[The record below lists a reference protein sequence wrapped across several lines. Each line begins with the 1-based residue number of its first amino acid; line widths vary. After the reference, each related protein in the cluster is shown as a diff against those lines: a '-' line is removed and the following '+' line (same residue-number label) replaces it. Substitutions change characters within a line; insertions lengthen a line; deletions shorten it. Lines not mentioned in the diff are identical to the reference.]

1 MPRKQGNGMRFGQ
14 SDGFLVASLIT
25 GPKHVLL
32 QLRLSNERLEVVP
45 CDPLP
50 AIGNCRHRELDAGLI
65 VEAVANGVAEANQRI
80 GSHFYP
86 SHVRYVS
93 NDSGPEGV
101 YGVLAAALVE
111 EVASGRLAP
120 P

>member
-1 MPRKQGNGMRFGQ
+1 MRFGQ

-32 QLRLSNERLEVVP
+32 QLRLARERLALVP

-65 VEAVANGVAEANQRI
+65 VEAVTNGVAEANLRI
-80 GSHFYP
+80 GSQFYP

-93 NDSGPEGV
+93 NDTGPEGV

-111 EVASGRLAP
+111 EVASGRLALP
-120 P
+120 